1 MKHFGI
7 GPLLFLRALDEEQAH
22 YEEQTCFKPYSHC
35 WYPIGHAGVSIE
47 DGTHI
52 TDVFTTP
59 DPSDICLGTDM
70 TREKCSGHTFPGETN
85 ITIKSN
91 LSTKDTL
98 EAVFCPLFGGCPYLG
113 GSIV

>member
-1 MKHFGI
+1 
-7 GPLLFLRALDEEQAH
+7 
-22 YEEQTCFKPYSHC
+22 
-35 WYPIGHAGVSIE
+35 
-47 DGTHI
+47 
-52 TDVFTTP
+52 
-59 DPSDICLGTDM
+59 M